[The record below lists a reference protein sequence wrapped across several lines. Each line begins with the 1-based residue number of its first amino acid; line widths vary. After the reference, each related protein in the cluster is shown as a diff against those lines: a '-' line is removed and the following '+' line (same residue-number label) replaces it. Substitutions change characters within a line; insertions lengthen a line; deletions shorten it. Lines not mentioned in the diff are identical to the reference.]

1 MMAWNDIYTQFSRNI
16 QTMNEFC
23 NVYIRNMKKFNELF
37 DETRPNVNRLS
48 EIYVDSIKV
57 NQDMCNL
64 YKENFDSIVKLNWQW
79 SEILSTPFLGKVY
92 QVTKEVQVERGK
104 QKEEEEEEQTREQ
117 KQGKPAEKVKK

>member
-1 MMAWNDIYTQFSRNI
+1 MIAWNDIYTQFSRNI

-37 DETRPNVNRLS
+37 DETRPNVNRLN

-64 YKENFDSIVKLNWQW
+64 YKENFDSIVKLNQQW
-79 SEILSTPFLGKVY
+79 SEIFSAPFFRKCISGKEGSTSREGETERRRRKTGKRRR
-92 QVTKEVQVERGK
+92 TRKTSRER
-104 QKEEEEEEQTREQ
+104 
-117 KQGKPAEKVKK
+117 VKI